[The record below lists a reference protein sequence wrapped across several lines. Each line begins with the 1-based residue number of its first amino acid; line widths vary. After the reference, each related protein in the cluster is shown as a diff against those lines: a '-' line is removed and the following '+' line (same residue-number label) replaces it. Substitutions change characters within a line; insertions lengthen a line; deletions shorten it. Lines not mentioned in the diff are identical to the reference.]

1 MSVGFW
7 SFSQGQPGLPRRL
20 LQPASGGRSEWT
32 KSAGQAS
39 RARYYSWSCSCC
51 RTEVCCGNG
60 WVPQDW
66 PPYGWR
72 RPAAHPAGP
81 RKSSL
86 LGGRAASFEVSGV
99 PGRASGPEGVA
110 KANELCRLTARS
122 WDFCCECSIVVIIEN
137 PYRSLLWRCIA
148 VEHILRSEQ
157 AIVVQCDFCIMGGS
171 K

>member
-51 RTEVCCGNG
+51 RTEVCCGNIQQG
-60 WVPQDW
+60 QGNLASV
-66 PPYGWR
+66 
-72 RPAAHPAGP
+72 
-81 RKSSL
+81 
-86 LGGRAASFEVSGV
+86 GGRAASFEVSGV
-99 PGRASGPEGVA
+99 PGRASGPERVA
-110 KANELCRLTARS
+110 KANELCRLTAQS

-137 PYRSLLWRCIA
+137 PDRSLLWRCIA

>member
-1 MSVGFW
+1 MLGFGVFRRVSRDYLGGCFSRPQAVGR
-7 SFSQGQPGLPRRL
+7 SGQSPQAKPQGQDITAGLAPAVAQRSAVEMAGFPRTGRRMAGAAL
-20 LQPASGGRSEWT
+20 RHIQQGQGNLAS
-32 KSAGQAS
+32 
-39 RARYYSWSCSCC
+39 
-51 RTEVCCGNG
+51 V
-60 WVPQDW
+60 
-66 PPYGWR
+66 
-72 RPAAHPAGP
+72 
-81 RKSSL
+81 
-86 LGGRAASFEVSGV
+86 GGRAASFEVSGV
-99 PGRASGPEGVA
+99 PGRASGPERVA